1 VKNQKFESKLNVDDK
16 KNIEIRIE
24 IWDRNEMDFNHL
36 LQFQV
41 RTMTHLLLL
50 GIIIYT
56 KKLTDT

>member
-1 VKNQKFESKLNVDDK
+1 MKNQKFESKLNVDDK

-50 GIIIYT
+50 GLIIYT